1 MAWTN
6 NPVYLLEKE
15 GFVSALCQFVPIIS
29 RTHRLI
35 LISKMVA
42 TESMYGV
49 YVAFQHYFG
58 ITKNFLMRLFGSRIF
73 TYGLMKINNNNN
85 KADSITMLPR
95 SFA

>member
-42 TESMYGV
+42 TESAYDCI
-49 YVAFQHYFG
+49 VAFQYYFG
-58 ITKNFLMRLFGSRIF
+58 ITNNFFMRLFGSRKF

-85 KADSITMLPR
+85 KADSITVLPR

>member
-1 MAWTN
+1 M
-6 NPVYLLEKE
+6 VLHCRQEHSLGKE
-15 GFVSALCQFVPIIS
+15 VFVSALCQFVPIIS

-42 TESMYGV
+42 TESAYDCI
-49 YVAFQHYFG
+49 VAFQYYFG
-58 ITKNFLMRLFGSRIF
+58 ITNNFFMRLFGSRIF

>member
-1 MAWTN
+1 M
-6 NPVYLLEKE
+6 VLHCRQEHSLGKE
-15 GFVSALCQFVPIIS
+15 VFVSALCQFVPIIS

-58 ITKNFLMRLFGSRIF
+58 ITKNFLISN
-73 TYGLMKINNNNN
+73 INPIVILR
-85 KADSITMLPR
+85 KEICSITT
-95 SFA
+95 